1 MNVNDFRVKSGDGDI
16 GNDEKM
22 DENFRNRFT
31 QLDTDYEKLLL

>member
-1 MNVNDFRVKSGDGDI
+1 MNTNDFRVKSGDGDI
-16 GNDEKM
+16 VNDEKM